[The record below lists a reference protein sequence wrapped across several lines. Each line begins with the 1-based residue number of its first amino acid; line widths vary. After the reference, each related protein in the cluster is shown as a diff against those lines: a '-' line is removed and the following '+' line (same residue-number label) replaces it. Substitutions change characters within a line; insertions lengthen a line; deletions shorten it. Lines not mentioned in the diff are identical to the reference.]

1 MDFRELFIAQN
12 LQHPSM
18 GAQDAVKLCY
28 QAAFGAEHLLREETA
43 ARQYLEKEYEA
54 LEPDETA
61 LYEQIHPRMCRIN
74 LAAWKRE
81 GMPLEWLFRM
91 FADTAADACKGGEE
105 MFRECLDT
113 VELLVREGAVSI
125 PMEQWKGF
133 LGHYPLCRPEA
144 VHHSENY
151 RAKERPAYRL
161 VSARYISMLPVLKA
175 AADLPQEGKIIA
187 IDGRCASGKTT
198 LAKRLMRVTGAGAVH
213 MDDFFLPPKLRRPER
228 LEEPGGNVHYER
240 FMEEVLTRI
249 KDPQEFR
256 YRCFDCGTMRPG
268 AERTVKEGRLRIVE
282 GAYSCHPV
290 FGDYMGLRV
299 FCHVEPQE
307 QLRRIEERNGAEM
320 LNNFRN
326 RWIPMEE
333 RYIRHCRIREQ
344 AHLVV
349 S

>member
-54 LEPDETA
+54 LEPDESA

-74 LAAWKRE
+74 MAAWKRE

-161 VSARYISMLPVLKA
+161 EI
-175 AADLPQEGKIIA
+175 
-187 IDGRCASGKTT
+187 GRA
-198 LAKRLMRVTGAGAVH
+198 
-213 MDDFFLPPKLRRPER
+213 
-228 LEEPGGNVHYER
+228 
-240 FMEEVLTRI
+240 
-249 KDPQEFR
+249 
-256 YRCFDCGTMRPG
+256 
-268 AERTVKEGRLRIVE
+268 
-282 GAYSCHPV
+282 
-290 FGDYMGLRV
+290 
-299 FCHVEPQE
+299 HV
-307 QLRRIEERNGAEM
+307 
-320 LNNFRN
+320 
-326 RWIPMEE
+326 
-333 RYIRHCRIREQ
+333 
-344 AHLVV
+344 
-349 S
+349 